1 MQKSYYNPKF
11 ISGQAPTTSGG
22 VGGTGDVTLDDPT
35 NVQVD
40 NLAVFSTVGAKR
52 LKTTSSTLLP
62 DGTLSLTKLKTSNI
76 ESANGNIAV
85 QNSNIQI
92 TNGSLFVSSNI
103 NCNSDIYCAEV
114 NSSSN
119 LTCTDVYSQLVE
131 TQNNIESV
139 LGDVVSRAGDVIA
152 TAGDL
157 RGRDLYLSGEIKS
170 PDVTPGTS
178 VITSNIDYSP
188 GEMLVSAMRSNITAA
203 SGGVNKCW
211 GRTASFYCGTAGL
224 LAGRVVS
231 LQDFASQSDAVYNLR
246 IGYCPSSGDEKTPS
260 VCPLGILQ
268 NNCPNVGDKAV
279 VCIEGVTTAICGN
292 SDSSPARGSQIC
304 AVDANGTI
312 NINVTGVGNE
322 ARVGFVAQNDSV
334 STNGVCLIYV
344 RPWYQPY

>member
-1 MQKSYYNPKF
+1 MQITNGSLFVSSNINCNSDIYCAEVN
-11 ISGQAPTTSGG
+11 SSSNLTCN
-22 VGGTGDVTLDDPT
+22 DVYSQIVETQ
-35 NVQVD
+35 N
-40 NLAVFSTVGAKR
+40 
-52 LKTTSSTLLP
+52 
-62 DGTLSLTKLKTSNI
+62 NI
-76 ESANGNIAV
+76 ESGNGNIAV
-85 QNSNIQI
+85 QNSNMQI

-131 TQNNIESV
+131 SQNNIESV
-139 LGDVVSRAGDVIA
+139 LGNVVSRTGDVIA
-152 TAGDL
+152 NAGDL

-170 PDVTPGTS
+170 PGVTPGNS
-178 VITSNIDYSP
+178 VVTSNIDYS
-188 GEMLVSAMRSNITAA
+188 GGDMLVSDMRANITAA
-203 SGGVNKCW
+203 AGGTNKCW

-231 LQDFASQSDAVYNLR
+231 LQDFASQSDTVYNLR

-260 VCPLGILQ
+260 VCPLGVLQ
-268 NNCPNVGDKAV
+268 NNCPNVGDKAI
-279 VCIEGVTTAICGN
+279 VCIEGVTSAICGN

-304 AVDANGTI
+304 AVDTNGRI

-334 STNGVCLIYV
+334 SSDGVCLIYV

>member
-1 MQKSYYNPKF
+1 M
-11 ISGQAPTTSGG
+11 
-22 VGGTGDVTLDDPT
+22 
-35 NVQVD
+35 
-40 NLAVFSTVGAKR
+40 
-52 LKTTSSTLLP
+52 
-62 DGTLSLTKLKTSNI
+62 
-76 ESANGNIAV
+76 
-85 QNSNIQI
+85 QI
-92 TNGSLFVSSNI
+92 TNGTLSVSSTI
-103 NCNSDIYCAEV
+103 NCNSDIYCNEV
-114 NSSSN
+114 ISSSN
-119 LTCTDVYSQLVE
+119 ITCNDVYSQLVE

-139 LGDVVSRAGDVIA
+139 LGNVVSRTGDVIA

-157 RGRDLYLSGEIKS
+157 IGRDLYLSGEIKVA
-170 PDVTPGTS
+170 DVTPGTS

-188 GEMLVSAMRSNITAA
+188 GEMLVSAMRANITAA
-203 SGGVNKCW
+203 AGGTNKCW

-231 LQDFASQSDAVYNLR
+231 LADFASQSDATYNLR

-304 AVDANGTI
+304 AVDTNGTI

-344 RPWYQPY
+344 RPYYQPY